1 VPERVPFEY
10 ALLRVVPR
18 VERGEYLN
26 AGVLLICRAR
36 RFLQARVELDADRL
50 RALSPYLDDETIA
63 QIERQVALVPRIA
76 AGDPD
81 AGPIA
86 KLGMGER
93 WHWLTAPA
101 STIVQPGPVHTGL
114 LDDPTSCLDHL
125 FKTMVATELPR
136 DFDHSS

>member
-1 VPERVPFEY
+1 MPERVAFEY
-10 ALLRVVPR
+10 ALVRVVPR
-18 VERGEYLN
+18 VERGECLN
-26 AGVLLICRAR
+26 AGVMLICRAH
-36 RFLQARVELDADRL
+36 RFLQARVHLDHARL
-50 RALSPYLDDETIA
+50 RAFAPYLDDETLDS
-63 QIERQVALVPRIA
+63 IERQVALVPRIA

-114 LDDPTSCLDHL
+114 LTDPAECLDHL
-125 FKTMVATELPR
+125 FTTMVAVET
-136 DFDHSS
+136 

>member
-1 VPERVPFEY
+1 MPERVAFEY

-18 VERGEYLN
+18 VERGEFLN

-36 RFLQARVELDADRL
+36 RFLRAQVALDFDRL
-50 RALSPYLDDETIA
+50 RALAPYLDDETIA

-76 AGDPD
+76 AGAAA

-86 KLGMGER
+86 TMAMGER

-114 LDDPTSCLDHL
+114 LTDPAAHLDHL
-125 FKTMVATELPR
+125 FNTMVATELPR

>member
-1 VPERVPFEY
+1 M
-10 ALLRVVPR
+10 
-18 VERGEYLN
+18 
-26 AGVLLICRAR
+26 
-36 RFLQARVELDADRL
+36 
-50 RALSPYLDDETIA
+50 
-63 QIERQVALVPRIA
+63 PRIA

-114 LDDPTSCLDHL
+114 LTDPAACLDYL
-125 FKTMVATELPR
+125 FTTMVATELPR
-136 DFDHSS
+136 DSDHSS

>member
-1 VPERVPFEY
+1 VPERVAFEY

-18 VERGEYLN
+18 VERGECLN
-26 AGVLLICRAR
+26 VGVLLICRAH
-36 RFLQARVELDADRL
+36 RFLQARVAFDGARL
-50 RALSPYLDDETIA
+50 LAFAPYLDDDSLS

-76 AGDPD
+76 SGDPD

-86 KLGMGER
+86 ALEIGER

-114 LDDPTSCLDHL
+114 LTDPAATLDHL
-125 FKTMVATELPR
+125 FTTMVVTET
-136 DFDHSS
+136 

>member
-1 VPERVPFEY
+1 VPERVAFEY

-18 VERGEYLN
+18 VERGECLN
-26 AGVLLICRAR
+26 SGVLLICRAR
-36 RFLQARVELDADRL
+36 RFLQARVELDEPRL
-50 RALSPYLDDETIA
+50 RQFAPYLDGETVA

-86 KLGMGER
+86 ALGMGER
-93 WHWLTAPA
+93 WHWLTAPS

-114 LDDPTSCLDHL
+114 LTDPVACLDHL
-125 FKTMVATELPR
+125 FSTMVALET
-136 DFDHSS
+136 

>member
-1 VPERVPFEY
+1 MPERVPFEY

-18 VERGEYLN
+18 VERGECLN
-26 AGVLLICRAR
+26 AGVLLICRAH
-36 RFLQARVELDADRL
+36 RFLRARVALDVDRL
-50 RALSPYLDDETIA
+50 RALAPYLDVETIA

-86 KLGMGER
+86 KLGLGER
-93 WHWLTAPA
+93 WHWLTAPV

-114 LDDPTSCLDHL
+114 LTDPAACLEHL
-125 FKTMVATELPR
+125 FATMVEVELPSTR
-136 DFDHSS
+136 G